1 MEIGGF
7 AVLRVWMKKKK
18 GNKNKPPAFN
28 LHVRWQEGG
37 EEATTVVVGSLTDKN
52 KADLAAV
59 RALLEAAAKKENN
72 KRQRQQQEGEKDD
85 DDGPLIGDKE
95 KESGR
100 CVCLVLIVERG
111 V

>member
-1 MEIGGF
+1 MEVGGF
-7 AVLRVWMKKKK
+7 VVSRVYMKKHKTRA
-18 GNKNKPPAFN
+18 AFN
-28 LHVRWQEGG
+28 VHVRWKKEG
-37 EEATTVVVGSLTDKN
+37 EKEKFVLVGYLTADK

-59 RALLEAAAKKENN
+59 RALLEAAAEKENN
-72 KRQRQQQEGEKDD
+72 KRQRQQQEEQKDD

-111 V
+111 G